1 MAKHVEKSGGL
12 AKALKLFLLI
22 LVVLL
27 VPMAMDQLEVE
38 REQVQLVG
46 RVAAVTA
53 LLMLAYGVFKKVLKL
68 LGFVVLALITLEFLV
83 AEGELKAPR
92 IQQWFADRAP
102 GGR

>member
-27 VPMAMDQLEVE
+27 VPVTMDQLEVD
-38 REQVQLVG
+38 REQVRMVG

-53 LLMLAYGVFKKVLKL
+53 LLMLAYGVFKKLLKL
-68 LGFVVLALITLEFLV
+68 LAFVVLALITMEFLV

-92 IQQWFADRAP
+92 IQNWFAERAADR
-102 GGR
+102 R